1 MLLHDFDNWA
11 TLQPEAIAVR
21 ADGRV
26 IRYRELRSMA
36 HRVALGLAARG
47 VGVDD
52 RVAIYMPTSI
62 VAIANVFGILYAGA
76 AYVPIDPRTP
86 EPRVA
91 QILSGCRARAVI
103 AYGPYLEKLTIFD
116 EQLLD
121 GNLLLTANTSA
132 TNWVG
137 CPRARADSA
146 AYVLFTSGSTGQPKG
161 VVISHAAACSFVDWA
176 RRSFALSPKDH
187 LTSLAPLSFD
197 LSVFD
202 IFGALSSGA
211 LVDLV
216 GPELLLRPKEL
227 VGRLA
232 EWETST
238 VYTVPSTITL
248 LEREGELARTA
259 LPNLHH
265 VLYAGEPF
273 AIPALIA
280 AMQALPQARFFNL
293 FGPTETNVCTY
304 HPIVER
310 PLVSDTEVSIGMACD
325 HLVVELLDDASRPV
339 AQGDE
344 GELCVAGTAVMTEYF
359 DNPSATIAA
368 FHPASSFADGQRRY
382 RTGDRA
388 IADASGRFWF
398 RGRRDRLVKRR
409 GYRVELGDIEAALR
423 RHPQV
428 REAAAVAAS
437 QGSETRIVAYVSL
450 KVHRSSTSLI
460 MRAHCGSLLPSYM
473 VPDSVQILDELP
485 RTLTGKLDLQL
496 LRPEEQAS

>member
-1 MLLHDFDNWA
+1 MLLDDFDHWA
-11 TLQPEAIAVR
+11 TLQPEAIALR
-21 ADGRV
+21 ADGQV

-36 HRVALGLAARG
+36 HRVALALAAQG
-47 VGVDD
+47 VSVDD
-52 RVAIYMPTSI
+52 RVAVYMPKSM
-62 VAIANVFGILYAGA
+62 VAIVNVLGILYAGA
-76 AYVPIDPRTP
+76 AYVPIDPRAP
-86 EPRVA
+86 GPRVA

-103 AYGPYLEKLTIFD
+103 AHGPYLEKLTTFD

-121 GNLLLTANTSA
+121 GNELLTHNSEANDWASH
-132 TNWVG
+132 
-137 CPRARADSA
+137 PYARADSA
-146 AYVLFTSGSTGQPKG
+146 AYILFTSGSTGEPKG

-176 RRSFALSPKDH
+176 RRSFALTPTDH
-187 LTSLAPLSFD
+187 LTSFAPLSFD

-211 LVDLV
+211 SVDLV

-227 VGRLA
+227 VRRLA

-238 VYTVPSTITL
+238 VYAVPSTIAL
-248 LEREGELARTA
+248 LEREGELARSP
-259 LPNLHH
+259 LPKLRQ

-273 AIPALIA
+273 AILALIA
-280 AMQALPQARFFNL
+280 AMQALPQARFYNL

-304 HPIVER
+304 HPIVEH
-310 PLVSDTEVSIGMACD
+310 PLVSDTQVSIGMACD
-325 HLVVELLDDASRPV
+325 HLVVELLDDAGRPV
-339 AQGDE
+339 AQGGE

-359 DNPSATIAA
+359 DNPRATIAA

-409 GYRVELGDIEAALR
+409 GYRVELGDIEAALQ

-428 REAAAVAAS
+428 REAVAVAES
-437 QGSETRIVAYVSL
+437 QGSETRIIAYVSL
-450 KVHRSSTSLI
+450 KAQGSSTSLI

-473 VPDSVQILDELP
+473 VPDSVQIVDELP

-496 LRPEEQAS
+496 LRTEEQSS